1 MNTELIM
8 KLARFAEEKV
18 QNERKLKDGQI
29 ERTFRPQDMYVCFAG
44 LLLQDVLSMTDIHYP
59 RSTNDNYYAMG
70 LVASQNNI
78 QQNIRS
84 RYDLSENVEF

>member
-29 ERTFRPQDMYVCFAG
+29 ERTFRPQDMYVCFAE
-44 LLLQDVLSMTDIHYP
+44 LLLDDVISTIYLNYP
-59 RSTNDNYYAMG
+59 TSKNDSFTLG
-70 LVASQNNI
+70 VVASQYTMEK
-78 QQNIRS
+78 NIRS